1 MLDFASKISYFAKE
15 FHPILLAD
23 AVIFLSSLAILFKI
37 RNKLSLTIISTIL
50 FFCFGF
56 TLTEAYFRFVYD
68 QSDGLGFLKVNS
80 KWHERHVLVNGDFKR
95 DREFVIQKTTG
106 IKRICAIGDSIT
118 FGYGIENVNNRYTE
132 ILARKL
138 LEDKYQVEIYNL
150 AVSGGNTRDAID
162 TYRKFKF
169 LGCDIVLYQY
179 TLNDIRT
186 NEEQAKLFLEDSRVS
201 PVVKSI
207 LDRSY
212 FLDFLYWRLSQRYAS
227 TFEKLKAIDFQDYED
242 PGEMTRH
249 LTELHQLSGEIK
261 NDGTKMIVVIFP
273 MFYSLDNNYPG
284 WIHTMIGAHFAKED
298 VMVVDLLPLA
308 VGKNSRDLSASP
320 FDAHPNEYFHN
331 LAAEVLYESVKRLI
345 KFGY

>member
-37 RNKLSLTIISTIL
+37 RKKLSLAIISAIL
-50 FFCFGF
+50 FFSFGF

-132 ILARKL
+132 ILAKKL
-138 LEDKYQVEIYNL
+138 LDDKHQVEIYNL

-169 LGCDIVLYQY
+169 LDCDIVLYQY

-186 NEEQAKLFLEDSRVS
+186 NEDQAKLFGESSRLS
-201 PVVKSI
+201 PLVKSI
-207 LDRSY
+207 TDRSY

-227 TFEKLKAIDFQDYED
+227 TFEKLKAIDFQEYED
-242 PGEMTRH
+242 SGEMTRH
-249 LTELHQLSGEIK
+249 LAELHQLSGEIK

-284 WIHTMIGAHFAKED
+284 WIHALIGSYSEKEGAT
-298 VMVVDLLPLA
+298 VVDLLPLA
-308 VGKNSRDLSASP
+308 IGHDVRDLRASP

-331 LAAEVLYESVKRLI
+331 LAAQSLYEPIKELI
-345 KFGY
+345 R